1 VTAVP
6 TDHAVPGRDYEETLR
21 SLGRLFDEQALEDVL
36 IVERSDGFLVTGLQ
50 RAPMLVATDEPGRRF
65 EYMESM
71 YLYGAVAAASVEGVQ
86 RRGSS
91 HRADRN
97 EGALRLIGRHVNERQ
112 GAHIVVIDQGDG
124 FLLRMLI
131 EADAD
136 MPHRFDTIKS
146 DELERMRER
155 ALEARRA
162 SR

>member
-1 VTAVP
+1 MP
-6 TDHAVPGRDYEETLR
+6 TDHAIPSRDYEETLR

-36 IVERSDGFLVTGLQ
+36 IVERADGFLVTGLM
-50 RAPMLVATDEPGRRF
+50 RAPQLVLTDEPRGRF
-65 EYMESM
+65 EYVESV
-71 YLYGAVAAASVEGVQ
+71 YAFGDIEAASVEGVQ
-86 RRGSS
+86 RRGSG

-112 GAHIVVIDQGDG
+112 GSHIVVIDQGDG
-124 FLLRMLI
+124 FVLRMLI

-155 ALEARRA
+155 AMEARRA